1 MLITVVPMVPALL
14 ILLGFGI
21 WSSRSEAGE
30 RREIAVV
37 PFQNLTRVVPIAP
50 SRPDCEHVLSEL
62 CRLAR
67 REAVLRN
74 ESMRAASGHRE
85 QLTDEECFVL
95 RVLADRV
102 DVLRA
107 HQMARGQSGQ
117 LLLDVE
123 ALDFIRQRD
132 ENTRAL
138 RSVPRPRTAA

>member
-1 MLITVVPMVPALL
+1 MVPALL

-21 WSSRSEAGE
+21 WSSWSEATE
-30 RREIAVV
+30 RVGAAVV

-62 CRLAR
+62 CHLAR

-74 ESMRAASGHRE
+74 ESMRAATGHRE
-85 QLTDEECFVL
+85 QLTDEERFVL

-102 DVLRA
+102 DLLRA
-107 HQMARGQSGQ
+107 HQLVRAPSGQ

-123 ALDFIRQRD
+123 ALGSIRLRD
-132 ENTRAL
+132 EGTRAL
-138 RSVPRPRTAA
+138 RSVPRPNTVA